1 MTPEEKLKIIETWSH
16 KFEFVEREHV
26 TGVTGRLTTGTQM
39 ESSGKYSM
47 AGHYEMTCDTKKEVI
62 DAAFRALKEHIWW
75 KVQCVNKDVWL

>member
-62 DAAFRALKEHIWW
+62 DATFRTLKEHIWW
-75 KVQCVNKDVWL
+75 KVKYLYKKSA